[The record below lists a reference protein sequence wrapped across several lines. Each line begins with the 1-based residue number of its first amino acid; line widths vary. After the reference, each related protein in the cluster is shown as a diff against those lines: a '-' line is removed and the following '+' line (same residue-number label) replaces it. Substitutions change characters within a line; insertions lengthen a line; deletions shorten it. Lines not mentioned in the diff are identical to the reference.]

1 MRTPHTWGE
10 LNVYIPHVVTA
21 APGTNVGAFVAAG
34 FIHQSL
40 VAKQGCKN
48 AVLSCARLDGAHEIL
63 IQFTA
68 TAAVADKTVI
78 ANVGALPLLGDS
90 YYAVDRFTSGTDVLA
105 DRERLLI
112 KPNGDI
118 LLAGAALA
126 KTYTYVGSI
135 IIVV

>member
-1 MRTPHTWGE
+1 M
-10 LNVYIPHVVTA
+10 YIPHVAAA
-21 APGTNVGAFVAAG
+21 APGTNIGAFVAAG
-34 FIHQSL
+34 FVHQSL

-48 AVLSCARLDGAHEIL
+48 SVLSCARLDGAHEIL

-118 LLAGAALA
+118 LLAGAALV
-126 KTYTYVGSI
+126 KNYTYVGSI

>member
-1 MRTPHTWGE
+1 M
-10 LNVYIPHVVTA
+10 YIPHVTSA
-21 APGTNVGAFVAAG
+21 APGTNIGAFVVAG

-90 YYAVDRFTSGTDVLA
+90 YYAVDRFTSGTDFLA

>member
-1 MRTPHTWGE
+1 M
-10 LNVYIPHVVTA
+10 YIPHVTTA
-21 APGTNVGAFVAAG
+21 ASGTNLGAFVTAG

-40 VAKQGCKN
+40 AAKQGCKN

-63 IQFTA
+63 IQFTP
-68 TAAVADKTVI
+68 TAAVTDKTVI
-78 ANVGALPLLGDS
+78 ANVGELPLLADS
-90 YYAVDRFTSGTDVLA
+90 YYAVDRLTSGTDVLA
-105 DRERLLI
+105 DRVRLLI

-126 KTYTYVGSI
+126 KNYTYVGSI

>member
-1 MRTPHTWGE
+1 M
-10 LNVYIPHVVTA
+10 YIPHVTPA
-21 APGTNVGAFVAAG
+21 APGTNIGAFVTAG

-68 TAAVADKTVI
+68 TASVADKTVI

-90 YYAVDRFTSGTDVLA
+90 YYAGDRFTSGTDVLA

>member
-1 MRTPHTWGE
+1 M
-10 LNVYIPHVVTA
+10 YIPHVATA
-21 APGTNVGAFVAAG
+21 ATGTNIGAFVVAG

-126 KTYTYVGSI
+126 TTYTYVGSI